1 MSQIILRLLVLFT
14 AARFGLDPD
23 YCQCI
28 VEKESSWDPE
38 AVGAAGERGL
48 TQILPSTGEWF
59 VQLADQELDIVIEW
73 DPDEL
78 FDPTYN
84 LTLFGVGHS
93 LGYAHHW
100 STHAA
105 CQEKGGA
112 ADDLHD

>member
-1 MSQIILRLLVLFT
+1 MDKIILRVLVLFA

-38 AVGAAGERGL
+38 AVGAIGERGL

-73 DPDEL
+73 DEDRL
-78 FDPTYN
+78 FEPAYN
-84 LTLFGVGHS
+84 LTVFGIGQS

-100 STHAA
+100 STHEM
-105 CQEKGGA
+105 CLEE
-112 ADDLHD
+112 D

>member
-38 AVGAAGERGL
+38 AVGAVGERGL